1 MSETKSAFGCCHDV
15 LKAAQVDA
23 AKMAIFISDICTD
36 SELKIVWHLQ
46 KCNLDVDLNNRSFPK
61 INITI
66 EVAGAKMKA
75 REQ

>member
-1 MSETKSAFGCCHDV
+1 MIESAFGCCHDV

-23 AKMAIFISDICTD
+23 AKMAIFISDMCAD
-36 SELKIVWHLQ
+36 SELSILWHLQ
-46 KCNLDVDLNNRSFPK
+46 KCNLDVDLDNGSFPK
-61 INITI
+61 INITF